1 MQGAMTYPLSSR
13 AVASSYARI
22 TLTGHLEMEDLCE
35 NILKMVS
42 GQHSA
47 ISHLQCEIIRVLER
61 LVLDL
66 LPRLLQTQGVSDM

>member
-1 MQGAMTYPLSSR
+1 
-13 AVASSYARI
+13 
-22 TLTGHLEMEDLCE
+22 MEDLCE

-66 LPRLLQTQGVSDM
+66 LPRLLQTQGE